1 MKNKRKP
8 LRKAKTSK
16 NKINYY
22 KHKFMLQKYN
32 TTPDDYNAFI
42 INGIIFNNNLRT
54 VSNFKDYLIF
64 DDPNDFFRRFYYRK
78 ESLIHLKY
86 YISFYEE
93 NNKIFPNYF
102 SLPESKYLYMNIQL
116 KQNILNNIEN
126 QNYKLNKK
134 RQSFS
139 TIFSSSI
146 KRSIYNESQF
156 PSNSITSNGD
166 EEIKKLISNLSKNY
180 SGLSY
185 INKNEIFLLNDE
197 SIKKLYKKELIQN
210 KVEKFIINKNN
221 LSSNNKISLLSTERE
236 NNLDEKEKEEDH
248 DVKIY
253 LLDKLNKINA
263 NDKDLKH
270 KRIMT
275 NNTNELKSICKY
287 AKDSKEKVKSN
298 KKVESKEK
306 IQKILQKMKLFFK
319 NDNNKNKTIIIKDI
333 DNTNNNDNIKVVNTS
348 KNNGKKIKMNSK
360 IFKSVINSNNNQITK
375 NGQKINKREKL
386 KKSNS
391 KPLRT
396 GKDYNIFNR
405 VIPHKLS
412 SKRKDCKTNDTLLY
426 NLNKN
431 SRNSSSNFNILTET
445 SKKNACYS
453 IVSNNN
459 SLSFNSPFIRKKI
472 ENKLKSTESY
482 PRFRISAQKK
492 LKRKLLI
499 NNCLNGKKKTIS
511 ELYHNNNRENKNNK
525 TNKSNNNI
533 INDSKNYLKD
543 FSTQT
548 NFRNNNSKQ
557 EIKKNKYIK
566 DFITPKKVEKNKE
579 NKNEKIFSIIKKNYK
594 KIIDNKK
601 NNNNVQKKTKYALK
615 TRNST
620 ILNSFNINFS
630 NVNQLKILNNLY
642 TTINIYDL
650 PKNKNRSRNSIKTER
665 INSKIISETN
675 FNDNNK
681 LNKNENIINDYK
693 NKIKLSSNNNNIIK
707 RYIDLTHSKRN
718 LTDLV
723 FFNNKT
729 TNNFN
734 SLLNKKNILHNSTS
748 NYFKKNKKLIRK
760 KLRPTLIKKLKK
772 EIILPQN
779 PSRISTLCNK
789 DISKSKNEEIGSIC
803 FNNIKKEIRLSS
815 TNTRQ
820 LSTDDKKRRAVTE
833 YSISEQ
839 NNKKKHQKIKL
850 KTFKHIFDNINNE
863 KK

>member
-86 YISFYEE
+86 YITFYEE

-146 KRSIYNESQF
+146 KRSIYNESVF

-185 INKNEIFLLNDE
+185 MNKNEIFLLNDE

-236 NNLDEKEKEEDH
+236 NNLDEKEKEKEEDH
-248 DVKIY
+248 DVKFY
-253 LLDKLNKINA
+253 LLDKMNKINA

-412 SKRKDCKTNDTLLY
+412 SKRKDFKTNDTLLY

-445 SKKNACYS
+445 SKKKACYS

-459 SLSFNSPFIRKKI
+459 SLSFNRPFIRKKI

-499 NNCLNGKKKTIS
+499 NNCLNGKKK
-511 ELYHNNNRENKNNK
+511 
-525 TNKSNNNI
+525 
-533 INDSKNYLKD
+533 
-543 FSTQT
+543 Q
-548 NFRNNNSKQ
+548 
-557 EIKKNKYIK
+557 
-566 DFITPKKVEKNKE
+566 
-579 NKNEKIFSIIKKNYK
+579 
-594 KIIDNKK
+594 
-601 NNNNVQKKTKYALK
+601 
-615 TRNST
+615 
-620 ILNSFNINFS
+620 
-630 NVNQLKILNNLY
+630 
-642 TTINIYDL
+642 
-650 PKNKNRSRNSIKTER
+650 
-665 INSKIISETN
+665 
-675 FNDNNK
+675 
-681 LNKNENIINDYK
+681 
-693 NKIKLSSNNNNIIK
+693 
-707 RYIDLTHSKRN
+707 
-718 LTDLV
+718 
-723 FFNNKT
+723 
-729 TNNFN
+729 
-734 SLLNKKNILHNSTS
+734 
-748 NYFKKNKKLIRK
+748 
-760 KLRPTLIKKLKK
+760 
-772 EIILPQN
+772 
-779 PSRISTLCNK
+779 
-789 DISKSKNEEIGSIC
+789 
-803 FNNIKKEIRLSS
+803 
-815 TNTRQ
+815 
-820 LSTDDKKRRAVTE
+820 
-833 YSISEQ
+833 
-839 NNKKKHQKIKL
+839 
-850 KTFKHIFDNINNE
+850 
-863 KK
+863 